1 MEKKKINKRII
12 LDLDLCIGCQSCV
25 AACALGYHEQANV
38 MLGRIGEIAI
48 LPLHCRHCEKPACV
62 EACPTEALQKD
73 EYGFVHRSNLL
84 CIGCH
89 SCVFACP
96 FGVISIDLMK
106 HVTAKCDLCIDRVLE
121 GKIPRC
127 VATCT
132 SGALSFEEI
141 TEASAEEVWVGGRI
155 SSRAIIRR
163 M

>member
-1 MEKKKINKRII
+1 MDTTKVTKRII
-12 LDLDLCIGCQSCV
+12 LDIDLCIGCRSCA
-25 AACALGYHEQANV
+25 AACSIGYHEQANV
-38 MLGRIGEIAI
+38 MLGPIGEIAV
-48 LPLHCRHCEKPACV
+48 LPLHCRHCERPACA

-73 EYGFVHRSNLL
+73 EFGFVKRSTMK
-84 CIGCH
+84 CIGCR

-106 HVTAKCDLCIDRVLE
+106 HVTAKCDLCIDRVME

-141 TEASAEEVWVGGRI
+141 SEASAEEELVGGRI